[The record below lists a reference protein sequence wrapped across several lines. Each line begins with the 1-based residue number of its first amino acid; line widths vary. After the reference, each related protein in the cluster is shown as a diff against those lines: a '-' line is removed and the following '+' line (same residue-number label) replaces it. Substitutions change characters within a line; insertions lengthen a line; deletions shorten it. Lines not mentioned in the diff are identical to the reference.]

1 MAQDGDYDLIAI
13 RPQATR
19 HVLEFNPHGYPYGG
33 TNSLVALV
41 ECFGHRVIGVDDGTG
56 YEKHVPRT
64 NIWNPSARRE
74 V

>member
-41 ECFGHRVIGVDDGTG
+41 ECFGRRVIGVDDGTG

-64 NIWNPSARRE
+64 NIWNLSARRE